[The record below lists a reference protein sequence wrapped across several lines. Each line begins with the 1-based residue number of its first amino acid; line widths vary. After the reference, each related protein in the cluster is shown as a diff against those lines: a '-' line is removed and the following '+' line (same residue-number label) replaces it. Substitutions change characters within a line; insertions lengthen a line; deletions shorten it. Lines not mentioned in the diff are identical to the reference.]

1 MCGRFALSKLPAELM
16 DEFEIHTGK
25 SAPILPADW
34 NIAPSRQIYL
44 VRNGAENQR
53 ELVTASWGMI
63 APWSKDRQA
72 ATRSQSQ
79 AINARSESIG
89 EKPTFKSAIRQRR
102 CLIPADGYYECA
114 TELGP
119 FSPKQPFYISG
130 NSGTSGTSGT
140 STTPHYQKNSRSQKS
155 LAFAGIWN
163 SWVAPDGEMIESAS
177 IITRPAVG
185 FLATVHSRMP
195 TFLPVDRWASWLDRS
210 MQDIEVVRKLM
221 VLDQADLGL
230 RVVPVSS
237 KVNSIRNAGADLILP
252 IELGEPEV
260 LF

>member
-34 NIAPSRQIYL
+34 NITPTRQIYL
-44 VRNGAENQR
+44 VRNSSENQR
-53 ELVTASWGMI
+53 ELATASWGII
-63 APWSKDRQA
+63 APWSKDRRS

-89 EKPTFKSAIRQRR
+89 EKPTFKSAIRNRR
-102 CLIPADGYYECA
+102 CLIPADGYYEWA
-114 TELGP
+114 TEFGH
-119 FSPKQPFYISG
+119 FSPKQPFYISSIA
-130 NSGTSGTSGT
+130 NISGEGHDQENGSGGI
-140 STTPHYQKNSRSQKS
+140 S
-155 LAFAGIWN
+155 LAFAGLWN
-163 SWVAPDGEMIESAS
+163 SWVAPDGEVIESAA
-177 IITRPAVG
+177 IITRPAEG

-195 TFLPVDRWASWLDRS
+195 TFLPVDRWMSWLDRS
-210 MQDIEVVRKLM
+210 VQDIEAVRSLM

-230 RVVPVSS
+230 RAVPVSS
-237 KVNSIRNAGADLILP
+237 KVNSIRNTGADLILP